1 MSRAT
6 LVNTV
11 AGAFSTVALLAA
23 TGCTPAGRLAHT
35 PSAPAGRPASIEIV
49 DTAFQPGDLSVAA
62 GTEVRWTQSGKQP
75 HSVTA
80 ADRSFDSSPECS
92 LLVPANC
99 LHEAS
104 AFSHVFSQ
112 PGTYRYYCRIHGTP
126 GGIGMVGTVMVKA
139 PT

>member
-6 LVNTV
+6 LANTV

-23 TGCTPAGRLAHT
+23 TGWTPAGRSGQT
-35 PSAPAGRPASIEIV
+35 PPAGRPASIEIV

-80 ADRSFDSSPECS
+80 ADRSFDSSHECS
-92 LLVPANC
+92 LLVPSNC

-104 AFSHVFSQ
+104 TFS
-112 PGTYRYYCRIHGTP
+112 
-126 GGIGMVGTVMVKA
+126 
-139 PT
+139 